1 MEDALLVLLGT
12 AGTLIVGL
20 LGVVVAQA
28 RRNGKVESNPNLA
41 TLDEKLNQILL
52 VLTEMKT
59 VMERC
64 PIPRER
70 R

>member
-20 LGVVVAQA
+20 LGVIVAMQ
-28 RRNGKVESNPNLA
+28 RRNGNHNPSLA

-52 VLTEMKT
+52 VLTEMKA

-64 PIPRER
+64 PVPRQR

>member
-20 LGVVVAQA
+20 LGLLGVMM
-28 RRNGKVESNPNLA
+28 RRNGRADHNPNLA

-52 VLTEMKT
+52 VLTAMQA

-64 PIPRER
+64 PVPRER
-70 R
+70 